1 MFSRWS
7 ATAKAVAGMA
17 AASSVYTGV
26 IGYNTISHRAGVDPN
41 FGAGSA
47 DDMLN
52 DKLQTG
58 DVILFS
64 RRWYNYHLPQ
74 AACIK
79 LYQMTHDASY
89 DHLGVVVCKLWHALL
104 VQQTFFGVIEYACL
118 NLESCTTQRI
128 RSAVRCAARGK
139 RPDASAVND
148 CIYALFP
155 RWGYRGWYDDFSNI
169 MAGSSV
175 TLFALNTLMTFF
187 DKLDLVVGEAGEE
200 GQGKQE
206 EVELQACSVP
216 QVDVREK
223 HPTVGEGSLR
233 ISDRVVIRTT

>member
-1 MFSRWS
+1 
-7 ATAKAVAGMA
+7 MA

-79 LYQMTHDASY
+79 LYQMTHDTSY
-89 DHLGVVVCKLWHALL
+89 DHLGVIVCDKFGTPYLFE
-104 VQQTFFGVIEYACL
+104 QTFFGGYRVRLFEP
-118 NLESCTTQRI
+118 RI
-128 RSAVRCAARGK
+128 MYSRAHQITAVMLMPREGK
-139 RPDASAVND
+139 RPDASAVD
-148 CIYALFP
+148 DYVSRAISK
-155 RWGYRGWYDDFSNI
+155 GGGTGGWYDDFSNI
-169 MAGSSV
+169 MADPGSSGSSV
-175 TLFALNTLMTFF
+175 ALCSKLNTLMTFF

-200 GQGKQE
+200 GQGGSKKKGKLSCKHILSHE
-206 EVELQACSVP
+206 
-216 QVDVREK
+216 VDVREK
-223 HPTVGEGSLR
+223 HPTVGEKGRYMSPTEVL
-233 ISDRVVIRTT
+233 IRTT